1 MRRVSLLFLIESL
14 NLGGSEIFLSNL
26 LARLDQSKFRPIV
39 CCLMEKGKLASRIES
54 QGIRVV
60 TLDWRL
66 GSWTSTIRVVA
77 GLVNLLREERIDLV
91 QTFFHRPEILGAL
104 AGLFV
109 RKPIIVG
116 SQYDVIV
123 PKGSLSRFL
132 LRMSRLRVRHVVANC
147 QACKV
152 HRERLTGHG
161 REDISVIYIG
171 LTEKEYVQNTQSEPA
186 LPDDFFKKGAVVTFA
201 GRLYHL
207 KGPDVYLK
215 AAASVVLKN
224 PETGF
229 LLIGDGPLRDELVSL
244 AENLG
249 LSGVVNFVKEVPSI
263 REIFSKSSVAVSS
276 SRSEGFPIA
285 VLEAMAAGVAVVASR
300 VGGVEELVNDQ
311 VDGFL
316 FESEDSDMLASLV
329 AMLLSSRERAIDVGA
344 RAREKVT
351 RLFRFEDTVAQ
362 MESLYARLL
371 SRSG

>member
-14 NLGGSEIFLSNL
+14 KPGGSEVFLSNF

-39 CCLMEKGKLASRIES
+39 CCLIEKGKLASRIES

-60 TLDWRL
+60 TLNWRL
-66 GSWTSTIRVVA
+66 GSWTSTVRVVA
-77 GLVNLLREERIDLV
+77 RLANLLREEQIDLV

-109 RKPIIVG
+109 RKPVIVG

-123 PKGSLSRFL
+123 PKRNLSSFL
-132 LRMSRLRVRHVVANC
+132 LKMSRLRVRHVVANC

-152 HRERLTGHG
+152 HRDRLTGHG

-171 LTEKEYVQNTQSEPA
+171 LTEEEYVRNTQGEPA
-186 LPDDFFKKGAVVTFA
+186 LPNDFFEKGAVVTFA
-201 GRLYHL
+201 GRLYRL

-215 AAASVVLKN
+215 AAAPVVFKN
-224 PETGF
+224 PETSF
-229 LLIGDGPLRDELVSL
+229 LMIGDGPLREELVSL
-244 AENLG
+244 AGHLG
-249 LSGVVNFVKEVPSI
+249 LSRMVYFIKEVPSI
-263 REIFSKSSVAVSS
+263 REIFSKSSVVVSS
-276 SRSEGFPIA
+276 SRSEGFPNA
-285 VLEAMAAGVAVVASR
+285 VLEAMAAGVVVVASR
-300 VGGVEELVNDQ
+300 VGGVEELINDQ

-316 FESEDSDMLASLV
+316 FESENSDELASLM
-329 AMLLSSRERAIDVGA
+329 AMLLSNRERAIEVGA

-362 MESLYARLL
+362 MESLYTRLL
-371 SRSG
+371 ST